1 MRGALAKRCVSG
13 LLLLAV
19 IPALA
24 ADPNPPTIHSDRGAW
39 PIRRQWTPA
48 EADHYAKW
56 IENIYRVKVTGDVY
70 QKVAKLDKILTDPE
84 MNLLLDPEFAGEGA
98 NPQMPANLIRRCHSA
113 VDCAKFT
120 AFLPL
125 YYAYR
130 RALPWMISYVT
141 TTGGDVRTSEAN
153 IPVGQADTLTSPSLS
168 AMIDA
173 AIAFS
178 TGNYRVPLNIRNAQ
192 WSDTVPVALDKKY
205 LKPGCVMYV
214 DGHSLVLSE
223 VTPYGELRFINAST
237 TPTRDVYTYNGMNAV
252 HGITPKGSTGSDDP
266 YDGCFQGLRV
276 LRFPIAETNSS
287 GRVTKVR
294 RRTNE
299 EMKEFGFSTE
309 QFDRIHEITENQFIE
324 EGGLRPESFH
334 DFLRLR
340 MKSVDTV
347 QPLSFME
354 QYADELLDMW
364 KAREEFVQQA
374 WQDVLQN
381 GPIVYPENKRDENI
395 FQAFGRW
402 ETWSSPSSDVDR
414 RNKYF
419 YLADWMEYAIR
430 MYMIKPDFIDL
441 TGLEK
446 YNIRNASDLA
456 DALIAEKQ
464 RIFKEHA
471 MHYTNSKGQ
480 QVTLTLADIE
490 DRLYDLSF
498 DPNHPPE
505 LRWGAPEGSEERAG
519 IPERPTPL
527 PDGTRVDMAQAYQWQ
542 YYYRTIG
549 QREIEPSILRGMF
562 TEGFPIRDKFEG
574 QLAKWRSN
582 TVAQKP
588 AQEADAEAEP
598 ENALQR
604 ARSHFLSGGSNSES

>member
-1 MRGALAKRCVSG
+1 MLRSVAKVAVAGLIIVGAFVS
-13 LLLLAV
+13 AV
-19 IPALA
+19 A
-24 ADPNPPTIHSDRGAW
+24 ADPNPPTLQGGGAW

-48 EADHYAKW
+48 ETDHYAKW
-56 IENIYRVKVTGDVY
+56 VENIFRVKLTGDVY
-70 QKVAKLDKILTDPE
+70 QKVAKLDKILTDPQ
-84 MNLLLDPEFAGEGA
+84 MNLLLDPAFAGEGA
-98 NPQMPANLIRRCHSA
+98 NPQMPANLIRRCNSA

-130 RALPWMISYVT
+130 RALPWMVSYVT
-141 TTGGDVRTSEAN
+141 TTGGDVRTSESN
-153 IPVGQADTLTSPSLS
+153 IPVGQADSLSAGSLS
-168 AMIDA
+168 AMVDA

-178 TGNYRVPLNIRNAQ
+178 TGNYRVELNARNSQ
-192 WSDTVPVALDKKY
+192 WSDTVPVALQKEY
-205 LKPGCVMYV
+205 LKPGSVMYV
-214 DGHSLVLSE
+214 DGHSLVLAE

-252 HGITPKGSTGSDDP
+252 HGITPKGSAGGDDP
-266 YDGCFQGLRV
+266 YEGCFQGLRV

-287 GRVTKVR
+287 GRVIKVR
-294 RRTNE
+294 RRTDE

-309 QFDRIHEITENQFIE
+309 QFDRIREITDNQFIE
-324 EGGLRPESFH
+324 EQGLKPQGFH

-340 MKSVDTV
+340 MKSVDTI

-354 QYADELLDMW
+354 AYAVELVDMW
-364 KAREEFVQQA
+364 RFREEFIQQA

-381 GPIVYPENKRDENI
+381 GPVVYPENKRDENI

-430 MYMIKPDFIDL
+430 MYEIQPSFVDL

-446 YNIRNASDLA
+446 YAITTPAGLA
-456 DALIAEKQ
+456 QAFIAEKR
-464 RIFKEHA
+464 RIFDAHSME
-471 MHYTNSKGQ
+471 YTNSKGQ
-480 QVTLTLADIE
+480 KVTLTLSDIE
-490 DRLYDLSF
+490 ARLFDLSF

-505 LRWGAPEGSEERAG
+505 LRWGAPMGSEERGSA
-519 IPERPTPL
+519 PSRETPL
-527 PDGTRVDMAQAYQWQ
+527 PDGTRVAMDEAYAWQ

-562 TEGFPIRDKFEG
+562 TEGFPVRDKFEG
-574 QLAKWRSN
+574 QLAKWLGPGAAMAS
-582 TVAQKP
+582 TQSAST
-588 AQEADAEAEP
+588 EP
-598 ENALQR
+598 EMVSGNTERR
-604 ARSHFLSGGSNSES
+604 ARQALSGGF

>member
-1 MRGALAKRCVSG
+1 MCWGVVLVFSAVS
-13 LLLLAV
+13 A
-19 IPALA
+19 IAE
-24 ADPNPPTIHSDRGAW
+24 DPNPPTIRSNGGAW

-48 EADHYAKW
+48 ETDHYAEW
-56 IENIYRVKVTGDVY
+56 IENIYRVKLTGDVY
-70 QKVAKLDKILTDPE
+70 QKVAKLDKILTDPQ
-84 MNLLLDPEFAGEGA
+84 MNRLLDPEFAGEGA
-98 NPQMPANLIRRCHSA
+98 NPQMPANVIRRCHSA

-153 IPVGQADTLTSPSLS
+153 IPVGQIDSLSAGSLS
-168 AMIDA
+168 AMVNA

-178 TGNYRVPLNIRNAQ
+178 TGNYRVELNGRNSG
-192 WSDTVPVALDKKY
+192 WSDTVPVALNKQY

-214 DGHSLVLSE
+214 DGHSLVLAE

-252 HGITPKGSTGSDDP
+252 HGITPKGSTGSADP

-276 LRFPIAETNSS
+276 LRFPIAETNRN
-287 GRVTKVR
+287 GTVTRVR
-294 RRTNE
+294 RRADD

-309 QFDRIHEITENQFIE
+309 QFDRIREITDTQFIE
-324 EGGLRPESFH
+324 EAGLRPDSFH

-340 MKSVDTV
+340 MKRVDTI
-347 QPLSFME
+347 QPLTFME
-354 QYADELLDMW
+354 EYADELLDMW
-364 KAREEFVQQA
+364 KFREVFVQQA
-374 WQDVLQN
+374 WRDVLQS

-430 MYMIKPDFIDL
+430 MYQIKPDFVDL
-441 TGLEK
+441 AGLER
-446 YNIRNASDLA
+446 YAIQNHSDLA
-456 DALIAEKQ
+456 RAFVSEKK
-464 RIFKEHA
+464 RIFDEHI
-471 MHYTNSKGQ
+471 MEYINSRGER
-480 QVTLTLADIE
+480 VPLSLSEIE
-490 DRLYDLSF
+490 RRLYDLSF

-505 LRWGAPEGSEERAG
+505 LRWGAPPGSAERAG
-519 IPERPTPL
+519 APDRETPL
-527 PDGTRVDMAQAYQWQ
+527 PDGTRVAMDQAYRWQ
-542 YYYRTIG
+542 FYYRTIG
-549 QREIEPSILRGMF
+549 QREIEPSVLRDMF
-562 TEGFPIRDKFEG
+562 TSGFPIRDKFEG
-574 QLAKWRSN
+574 QLAKWIDATS
-582 TVAQKP
+582 AP
-588 AQEADAEAEP
+588 AQEAAYTPGPDEAS
-598 ENALQR
+598 ALQP
-604 ARSHFLSGGSNSES
+604 ARSHGTGTGYDTGS